1 MARLSRTEK
10 YRELREKLQDDTASD
25 LSARDLSEYE
35 NRLNRIDSENFAAPE
50 EQYVPEDYEAAHKQE
65 PYFEEPAEEPEPE
78 PAFAAVSPL
87 YSSNYSPEED
97 VHDDYLDEYIAE
109 VKKYNKEAGVAASEN
124 TALNVLQQLD
134 PAARL
139 EQASGLRPFSPQ
151 PLQETKKEPQPE
163 PVTEPKPEQPR
174 ASSLSP
180 IDADDTG
187 MQATDTAD
195 ILFRRRTGRRAEEQ
209 TENTN
214 TMSKED
220 IMEAV
225 QNLVNG
231 RKTEPAPAPAAVQ
244 SPFEDTAEIGMNTL
258 EQRLEQDR
266 VTRQQLLNET
276 TQMRAQLD
284 DYEDNLSEVSDKMRH
299 TNRILNIVLIVLIIA
314 LLVMV
319 FIVFYW
325 IMLSNR
331 G

>member
-10 YRELREKLQDDTASD
+10 YRELREKLQDDTAND
-25 LSARDLSEYE
+25 LSARDLQEYE
-35 NRLNRIDSENFAAPE
+35 DRLNKIDSENFAAPE
-50 EQYVPEDYEAAHKQE
+50 EQYIPSAHEAAHKQE

-78 PAFAAVSPL
+78 PAFASVSPL
-87 YSSNYSPEED
+87 YSSNYSPDDD

-124 TALNVLQQLD
+124 TAVNVLQQLD

-139 EQASGLRPFSPQ
+139 EQASGLRPFAPQ
-151 PLQETKKEPQPE
+151 PIQEAVKEQKPAPVSEPKKEPR
-163 PVTEPKPEQPR
+163 VS
-174 ASSLSP
+174 AMNP

-187 MQATDTAD
+187 MQDTDTAD
-195 ILFRRRTGRRAEEQ
+195 ILFRRRSSRKPEEK
-209 TENTN
+209 TENTG

-231 RKTEPAPAPAAVQ
+231 RKTEPAPAPAP

-258 EQRLEQDR
+258 EQRLEADR
-266 VTRQQLLNET
+266 VTRQQLLNQT

-299 TNRILNIVLIVLIIA
+299 TNQILNIVLIVLIAA

-325 IMLSNR
+325 IMLSKR

>member
-10 YRELREKLQDDTASD
+10 YRELREKLQDDTAND

-35 NRLNRIDSENFAAPE
+35 DRLNRIDSDNFDAPDP
-50 EQYVPEDYEAAHKQE
+50 QYMPIEHEAAHKKE
-65 PYFEEPAEEPEPE
+65 PYFEEPEEKQPEPD
-78 PAFAAVSPL
+78 FAPVSQM
-87 YSSNYSPEED
+87 YSSSDALDED
-97 VHDDYLDEYIAE
+97 IHDEYLDAYIAE

-124 TALNVLQQLD
+124 TTLNVLQSLD
-134 PAARL
+134 PKTRL
-139 EQASGLRPFSPQ
+139 EQASGLRPFSLQ
-151 PLQETKKEPQPE
+151 PLQPKEEPQPE
-163 PVTEPKPEQPR
+163 PKKEQP
-174 ASSLSP
+174 SSP
-180 IDADDTG
+180 MHIEADDT
-187 MQATDTAD
+187 AAHDTDTAD
-195 ILFRRRTGRRAEEQ
+195 ILFRRRSPQYRQEE
-209 TENTN
+209 TSDA

-225 QNLVNG
+225 QSLVNG
-231 RKTEPAPAPAAVQ
+231 RKTDTPAPAPSAPAS

-258 EQRLEQDR
+258 EQRLEADR

-299 TNRILNIVLIVLIIA
+299 TNRILNIVLIVLILA
-314 LLVMV
+314 LLVIV

>member
-10 YRELREKLQDDTASD
+10 YRDLREKLQDDTAND
-25 LSARDLSEYE
+25 LSARDLQNYE
-35 NRLNRIDSENFAAPE
+35 NRLNRIDSENFNAPDS
-50 EQYVPEDYEAAHKQE
+50 QYIPSGAHEAAHRKE
-65 PYFEEPAEEPEPE
+65 PYFLDPEEEKDPE
-78 PAFAAVSPL
+78 PAFADVSHQ
-87 YSSNYSPEED
+87 YSSNYSPEPE

-109 VKKYNKEAGVAASEN
+109 VKKYNKEAGIAASED
-124 TALNVLQQLD
+124 TTLNVLQSLD
-134 PAARL
+134 PDARL
-139 EQASGLRPFSPQ
+139 QKASGLRPFKPQ
-151 PLQETKKEPQPE
+151 EMPAPKPEPQPVKE
-163 PVTEPKPEQPR
+163 PDKPAKPEP
-174 ASSLSP
+174 AP
-180 IDADDTG
+180 FED
-187 MQATDTAD
+187 TDTAD
-195 ILFRRRTGRRAEEQ
+195 ILFTRRSYRSSEPMEEPD
-209 TENTN
+209 TS

-231 RKTEPAPAPAAVQ
+231 RKTETPAPAP
-244 SPFEDTAEIGMNTL
+244 SEDTAEIGLDTL

-266 VTRQQLLNET
+266 LTRQQLLNET